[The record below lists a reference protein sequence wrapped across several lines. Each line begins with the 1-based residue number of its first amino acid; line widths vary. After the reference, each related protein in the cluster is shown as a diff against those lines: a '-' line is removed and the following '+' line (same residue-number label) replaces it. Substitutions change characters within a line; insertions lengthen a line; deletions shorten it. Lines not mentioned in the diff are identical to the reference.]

1 MLYGTSQTGQPDFLI
16 DLAQLTLTDMRR
28 GVPPMQARVAWQ
40 SGKNPF
46 PKVGVITLYLK
57 SKQLLHGNQIQ
68 IKPDGFDLTLLN
80 GKTGFV
86 PQGEVQMI
94 YPATLVKQ
102 VEQPNI
108 QESHAV
114 EGDAAK
120 KPGLHIICSQN
131 PPMAVLADE
140 AAYKSQL
147 VQMLILG
154 RADPEYFEQI
164 SANGAGRVFKLK
176 K

>member
-1 MLYGTSQTGQPDFLI
+1 
-16 DLAQLTLTDMRR
+16 MRR
-28 GVPPMQARVAWQ
+28 GVSPVQARTAWQ
-40 SGKNPF
+40 RGQNPF
-46 PKVGVITLYLK
+46 PNVRVITLLLK
-57 SKQLLHGNQIQ
+57 SKQLLHGNRIQ
-68 IKPDGFDLTLLN
+68 PKPDGFDLTLLN

-94 YPATLVKQ
+94 YPSGLVKQ
-102 VEQPNI
+102 VEQPHI
-108 QESHAV
+108 QESHAIK
-114 EGDAAK
+114 GDAAN

-147 VQMLILG
+147 VQLLILG
-154 RADPEYFEQI
+154 RGDPEYFEQI
-164 SANGAGRVFKLK
+164 SANGTGRVFKLK

>member
-1 MLYGTSQTGQPDFLI
+1 
-16 DLAQLTLTDMRR
+16 
-28 GVPPMQARVAWQ
+28 
-40 SGKNPF
+40 
-46 PKVGVITLYLK
+46 
-57 SKQLLHGNQIQ
+57 
-68 IKPDGFDLTLLN
+68 
-80 GKTGFV
+80 
-86 PQGEVQMI
+86 MI

-140 AAYKSQL
+140 TAYKSQL